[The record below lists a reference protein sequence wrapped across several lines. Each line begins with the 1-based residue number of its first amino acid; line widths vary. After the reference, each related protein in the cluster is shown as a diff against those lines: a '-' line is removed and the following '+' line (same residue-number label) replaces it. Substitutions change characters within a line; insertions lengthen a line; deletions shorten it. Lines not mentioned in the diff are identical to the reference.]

1 MIKSG
6 RAVIFHT
13 SLHPVPFLLALFML
27 LMMPQSGLA
36 ADAGAQLQ
44 HLRLVYGEERALS
57 DGTVLLPLEIHFD
70 NVQGGGR
77 LENLSDV
84 TVGVASLPAFGPS
97 VKQTKPLVYRS
108 IPVIKTGDKW
118 TIQLSTGAPR
128 SFAVRVQAR
137 SAANGKTTYL
147 TAETNCFVFGRKLG
161 TKVEPKAEALP
172 PAWSSGLG
180 MSINP
185 PFYYWPQTETP
196 LQVTLHLGSHVLPK
210 TTLTVF
216 DGYFPPARFLTDHAG
231 RVDYV
236 PPDDPALNRHSEKA
250 AKQVFLVSVHSEGDD
265 LFVATRTLRLY
276 RNRLSHLRMDMG
288 MALFGTTALVT
299 GGTVIW
305 IRRGRRPV

>member
-1 MIKSG
+1 MIESG
-6 RAVIFHT
+6 RAVIFHA
-13 SLHPVPFLLALFML
+13 SLRPVLFLLVLLM

-36 ADAGAQLQ
+36 DDIGAQLP
-44 HLRLVYGEERALS
+44 HLRIVYGEEQALS

-70 NVQGGGR
+70 NVQR
-77 LENLSDV
+77 DNRPANLFDV
-84 TVGVASLPAFGPS
+84 MVGVASLPAFGPS

-161 TKVEPKAEALP
+161 AKAEQKAEALP
-172 PAWSSGLG
+172 PAWFSGLG
-180 MSINP
+180 MNIDP

-196 LQVTLHLGSHVLPK
+196 LQVTLQLGRRVLPK

-216 DGYFPPARFLTDHAG
+216 DVSFPPAQYLTDHAG
-231 RVDYV
+231 RVVYV
-236 PPDDPALNRHSEKA
+236 PPNDPVLNRQSEKA
-250 AKQVFLVSVHSEGDD
+250 AKQVFLVSVHSEGDN
-265 LFVATRTLRLY
+265 LFVATRTLRLH
-276 RNRLSHLRMDMG
+276 RNRLSHLQLDMG

-305 IRRGRRPV
+305 MRRGRRPA